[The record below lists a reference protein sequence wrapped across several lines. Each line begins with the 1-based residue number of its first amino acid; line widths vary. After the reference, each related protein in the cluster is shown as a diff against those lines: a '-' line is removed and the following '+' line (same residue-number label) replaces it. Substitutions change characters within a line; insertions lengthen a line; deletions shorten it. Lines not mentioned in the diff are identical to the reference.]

1 MTSNIVGNWWGW
13 VLRGVAGIVFG
24 ILAFAWPGI
33 TVASLVILFGAY
45 AMVDGILHVIAAF
58 RGTLPIPRWLLAL
71 QGIAGIIAGLFAFF
85 VPLATALALTI
96 LIGAWA
102 LVTGALK
109 LGLAIR
115 MRHHIRRMWLVTA
128 SAILSIVFGILLMMA
143 PIAGALALA
152 IWAGAFAIIF
162 GVLLISFGIHLR
174 RHTIVLEPTAQS
186 PGRFAA

>member
-1 MTSNIVGNWWGW
+1 MTSNIVGHWWGW

-58 RGTLPIPRWLLAL
+58 RGTLPIPRWLLAF

-128 SAILSIVFGILLMMA
+128 SAILSIVFGILLMIA

-174 RHTIVLEPTAQS
+174 RHTIVLEPTAKS